1 MPAPRRQATSA
12 TVILRR
18 IGAVVLVSGW
28 FAASVVL
35 TQASVTPDADVVEY
49 QIVEN
54 GVYRLTLAESRHE
67 QQLVR
72 RMDGDLGLWF
82 AEFDVTLRSLLRP
95 PRLAWT
101 LLVLSTAIGVVC
113 LQLAKLSAED
123 IDE

>member
-18 IGAVVLVSGW
+18 IGA
-28 FAASVVL
+28 VVL

-54 GVYRLTLAESRHE
+54 GVYRLTLAESRRE